1 MLQYIKKMKV
11 LGNTSSFVM
20 GECGYPLL
28 TLVVFIFGKSKVKHS
43 DNNMRQICLL
53 ITECS
58 FDDVERDWKLSML
71 VKMEIGYSI
80 HKF

>member
-1 MLQYIKKMKV
+1 MTKIMLQYIKKTKV

-58 FDDVERDWKLSML
+58 FDDVERD
-71 VKMEIGYSI
+71 
-80 HKF
+80 